1 MFAYIPARG
10 GSQRLPRKNIRLIG
24 GKPVLAHVI
33 DNLKA
38 LSFVSRI
45 HVSTD
50 DPEIAQIAERH
61 GAECLDFRDPRLAD
75 SQSGF
80 TDLIRDD
87 IPRYIEAN
95 GGDNEVLF
103 ALATAALVP
112 AEIYQDAYADYQTYR
127 PEILMSCETYS
138 EPPWWALQQKGD
150 GYWYPLFPDKV
161 SINSQDLPPAI
172 TDSGLFYFFD
182 QTVMRRYDC
191 HKLANRLRAYVVP
204 HRYRCDVNDDE
215 DWERLE
221 WKYQRLQKAAR

>member
-1 MFAYIPARG
+1 MFVYIPARG
-10 GSQRLPRKNIRLIG
+10 GSQRLPRKNIRRLG

-38 LSFVSRI
+38 LPFVSRI

-50 DPEIAQIAERH
+50 DPEIAVIAEER
-61 GAECLDFRDPRLAD
+61 GAQCLGLRDSRLAD

-87 IPRYIEAN
+87 IPRYIAAN
-95 GGDNEVLF
+95 GGDAEVLF
-103 ALATAALVP
+103 VLATAALVP
-112 AEIYQDAYADYQTYR
+112 PEIYRDAHEVYRAER

-138 EPPWWALQQKGD
+138 EPPWWALQQKPD
-150 GYWYPLFPDKV
+150 GFWYPMFPDKV
-161 SINSQDLPPAI
+161 SVNSQDLPPAI

-182 QTVMRRYDC
+182 QEVMRRYDC
-191 HKLANRLRAYVVP
+191 HKLADRLKAYVVP
-204 HRYRCDVNDDE
+204 HRYRCDINDEE

-221 WKYQRLQKAAR
+221 WKFGRLQNAKS